1 MSDLRKNN
9 KNNKSVRNLAVLN
22 SATQLSVLKMNRL
35 VLALLFGLMVM
46 VVFMGMLLMP
56 ADNSIK
62 QAAVAARAAELYE
75 VQMNPVL
82 SAEVDALKSQLVGL
96 VSGSIESKLKILE
109 ESLHSGTISETGLD
123 TIRALQDDL
132 VVLKTYSDTG
142 AGRLIAQKYLPQP
155 KNIETIALAE
165 QVSQLKGL
173 VQFLITSCGLMIAV
187 IGGVWVRKRYALE
200 DHSSDQKKIAGGE

>member
-9 KNNKSVRNLAVLN
+9 KKNKSVRNLAVLN
-22 SATQLSVLKMNRL
+22 SATQMSVLKMNRL
-35 VLALLFGLMVM
+35 VLAVLVGLMAM
-46 VVFMGMLLMP
+46 IIFMGMLLIP
-56 ADNSIK
+56 EQAIVK
-62 QAAVAARAAELYE
+62 QPTLAVKSAELYE

-109 ESLHSGTISETGLD
+109 DSLRSGTIEKVGLD

-132 VVLKTYSDTG
+132 VVLKTYSETG
-142 AGRLIAQKYLPQP
+142 AGRLIVQKYLQSPQSV
-155 KNIETIALAE
+155 ETIALAE

-173 VQFLITSCGLMIAV
+173 VNFLITSCGLMIAV
-187 IGGVWVRKRYALE
+187 IGGVWVRRQYALE
-200 DHSSDQKKIAGGE
+200 HSSSKQKRIS

>member
-9 KNNKSVRNLAVLN
+9 ENNKSVRNLTVLN

-35 VLALLFGLMVM
+35 VLAMLVGLMAM
-46 VVFMGMLLMP
+46 VIFMGILLMP
-56 ADNSIK
+56 ADDLALQPA
-62 QAAVAARAAELYE
+62 QAVKAVDLSQ

-82 SAEVDALKSQLVGL
+82 SAEVDALKSQLVAL
-96 VSGSIESKLKILE
+96 VSGSIESKLNILE
-109 ESLHSGTISETGLD
+109 ESLRSGTISETGLD
-123 TIRALQDDL
+123 TIQALQEDL
-132 VVLKTYSDTG
+132 VVLKTYSATG

-173 VQFLITSCGLMIAV
+173 VHFLITSCGLMIAV
-187 IGGVWVRKRYALE
+187 IGGVWVRRRYALE
-200 DHSSDQKKIAGGE
+200 DNSSEQQKIS

>member
-9 KNNKSVRNLAVLN
+9 ENNKSVRNLTVLN

-35 VLALLFGLMVM
+35 VLLMLVGLMAM
-46 VVFMGMLLMP
+46 VIFMGVLLMP
-56 ADNSIK
+56 ADNLALQPV
-62 QAAVAARAAELYE
+62 QAVKTVDLYE

-82 SAEVDALKSQLVGL
+82 SAEVDALKSQLVAL
-96 VSGSIESKLKILE
+96 VSGSIESKLNTLE
-109 ESLHSGTISETGLD
+109 EALRGGTISETGLD
-123 TIRALQDDL
+123 TIQAMQEDL
-132 VVLKTYSDTG
+132 VVLKTYSATG

-173 VQFLITSCGLMIAV
+173 VHFLITSCGLMIAV
-187 IGGVWVRKRYALE
+187 IGGVWVRRRYALE
-200 DHSSDQKKIAGGE
+200 DNASEQKKIS

>member
-9 KNNKSVRNLAVLN
+9 ENNKSVRNLTVLN

-35 VLALLFGLMVM
+35 VLAMLVGLMAM
-46 VVFMGMLLMP
+46 VIFMGILLMP
-56 ADNSIK
+56 ADDLALQPA
-62 QAAVAARAAELYE
+62 QAVKAVDLSQ

-82 SAEVDALKSQLVGL
+82 SAEVDALKSQLVAL
-96 VSGSIESKLKILE
+96 VSGSIESKLNILE
-109 ESLHSGTISETGLD
+109 ESLRSGTVSETGLD
-123 TIRALQDDL
+123 TIQALQEDL
-132 VVLKTYSDTG
+132 VVLKTYSATG

-173 VQFLITSCGLMIAV
+173 VHFLITSCGLMIAV
-187 IGGVWVRKRYALE
+187 IGGVWVRRRYALE
-200 DHSSDQKKIAGGE
+200 DNSSEQQKIS

>member
-9 KNNKSVRNLAVLN
+9 KNIKSVRNLTVLD

-35 VLALLFGLMVM
+35 VLAMLVGLMAIVIL
-46 VVFMGMLLMP
+46 MGMLLMP
-56 ADNSIK
+56 SENFIK
-62 QAAVAARAAELYE
+62 QPTIAVKSAELYE

-109 ESLHSGTISETGLD
+109 ESLRSGTIAVTGLE

-132 VVLKTYSDTG
+132 VVLKTYSETG
-142 AGRLIAQKYLPQP
+142 AGRLIVQKYLQP
-155 KNIETIALAE
+155 EKSVETIVLAE

-173 VQFLITSCGLMIAV
+173 VHFLITSCGLMVAV
-187 IGGVWVRKRYALE
+187 IGGVWVRRHYALE
-200 DHSSDQKKIAGGE
+200 HSSSKQKKIS